1 MKVKQELLENVT
13 YGSQLDRLGHTTD
26 MAWVIDGADALS
38 SNSFQDSPAQ
48 WLVDSFSEALNR
60 DCETNLEAS
69 VHSAVNKLRLL
80 PTGKKIAELSKA
92 QQGCFTLAI
101 AKLVKHQVSFGVVG
115 DAHIL
120 LLTDDNSICH
130 FSDTRISAFSE
141 KTRTRPTTE
150 QKHEQMI
157 LNRSYMNTPDGY
169 WAGSID
175 DNWPSQIIN
184 FDIPVARCKR
194 ILLCSDGFYR
204 ADDFDLIEWQD
215 VLLERKSL
223 DMVYQELRQF
233 ESDTQLEHVK
243 QHDDVS
249 ALLLIP

>member
-1 MKVKQELLENVT
+1 MEIRQALLENVT
-13 YGSQLDRLGHTTD
+13 NGSQLDRLGHTTN

-38 SNSFQDSPAQ
+38 SNPILESPAQ
-48 WLVDSFSEALNR
+48 WLVDRFSEALSK

-69 VHSAVNKLRLL
+69 IQSALNKLMSL
-80 PTGKKIAELSKA
+80 PTGRKIAELSKT

-101 AKLVKHQVSFGVVG
+101 AKLVANQVSFGVVG

-120 LLTDDNSICH
+120 LLKDDNNICH
-130 FSDTRISAFSE
+130 FSDKRIRTFSE

-150 QKHEQMI
+150 KKLEQMI

-169 WAGSID
+169 WAGTLD
-175 DNWPSQIIN
+175 DDWPSQILN
-184 FDIPVARCKR
+184 FDIPVTQCKR

-204 ADDFDLIEWQD
+204 AHNFGLIDWQD
-215 VLLERKSL
+215 VLVEQKSL
-223 DMVYQELRQF
+223 KAVYQDLRQY
-233 ESDTQLEHVK
+233 ETDTQHEQVK